1 MIFGIGSQIPI
12 SDKTPKQPKLLIEE
26 RRRRIL
32 DRVNSQERVTVSDL
46 VEAFGIS
53 AVTIRGDLDALDD
66 QGGLVRSHGGAVKRL
81 NPLQDYPIQVKEI
94 LHHGAKVRIAQAAAR
109 LIRSEQIIILD
120 SGTTTAEIARQIKH
134 AKLGSLTVITNALN
148 IAMEL
153 ANLPHVSV
161 IMLGGMLRQMSY
173 SLVGPHAEQILS
185 DLNADHVFLGVD
197 GLDPELGLSTPD
209 VFEAKL
215 NALMIRV
222 SRQVTV
228 VADSSKFGQR
238 SLSVISRME
247 NVHRVITDTKAPPD
261 VLAALRAH
269 GVEVLLV

>member
-1 MIFGIGSQIPI
+1 MVKLVDGVSNQ
-12 SDKTPKQPKLLIEE
+12 TPKKPKLLIEE

-32 DRVNSQERVTVSDL
+32 DLLNSQERVTVSDL
-46 VEAFGIS
+46 VETFGIS
-53 AVTIRGDLDALDD
+53 AVTIRGDLDALDE
-66 QGGLVRSHGGAVKRL
+66 QGELVRSHGGAVKRL
-81 NPLQDYPIQVKEI
+81 NPLQDYPIQVKEV

-109 LIRSEQIIILD
+109 LIRSDQKIILD
-120 SGTTTAEIARQIKH
+120 SGTTTAEIARQIKQL
-134 AKLGSLTVITNALN
+134 KFPSLTVITNALN

-153 ANLPHVSV
+153 ANLPFVAV

-185 DLNADHVFLGVD
+185 DLNADHAFLGVD

-209 VFEAKL
+209 LFEAKL

-228 VADSSKFGQR
+228 VADSSKLGQR
-238 SLSVISRME
+238 SLSVICHVKS
-247 NVHRVITDTKAPPD
+247 VHRVITDTKAPPEL
-261 VLAALRAH
+261 VSALRVH

>member
-1 MIFGIGSQIPI
+1 VAKLVKAVNG
-12 SDKTPKQPKLLIEE
+12 KTPKKPKLLIEE

-32 DRVNSQERVTVSDL
+32 DLLNSNEHVTVSDL
-46 VEAFGIS
+46 VETFGIS
-53 AVTIRGDLDALDD
+53 AVTIRGDLDALDE
-66 QGGLVRSHGGAVKRL
+66 QGGLVRSHGGAVRRL

-109 LIRSEQIIILD
+109 LIRSDQKIILD
-120 SGTTTAEIARQIKH
+120 SGTTTAEIARQIKQSKF
-134 AKLGSLTVITNALN
+134 ASLTVITNALN

-153 ANLPHVSV
+153 ANLPYVSV

-185 DLNADHVFLGVD
+185 DLNADQVFLGVD
-197 GLDPELGLSTPD
+197 GLDPDLGLSTPD

-228 VADSSKFGQR
+228 VADSTKLGQR
-238 SLSVISRME
+238 SLSVISRVE
-247 NVHRVITDTKAPPD
+247 NVHRVITDTKAAPD
-261 VLAALRAH
+261 VLRALRAR
-269 GVEVLLV
+269 GVEVILV

>member
-1 MIFGIGSQIPI
+1 VVKLVNAINN
-12 SDKTPKQPKLLIEE
+12 KTTRKPKLLIEE

-32 DRVNSQERVTVSDL
+32 DLVNSQERVTVGDL
-46 VEAFGIS
+46 VEMFGIS
-53 AVTIRGDLDALDD
+53 AVTIRSDLDALDE

-109 LIRSEQIIILD
+109 LIRSGDKIILD
-120 SGTTTAEIARQIKH
+120 SGTTTAEIARQIKQLKF
-134 AKLGSLTVITNALN
+134 ASLTVITNALN

-153 ANLPHVSV
+153 ANLPYVSV

-185 DLNADHVFLGVD
+185 DLNADHTFLGVD

-209 VFEAKL
+209 VLEAKL

-228 VADSSKFGQR
+228 VADSSKLGQR
-238 SLSVISRME
+238 SLSVIGRVE
-247 NVHRVITDTKAPPD
+247 NVHRVITDTKAPPE
-261 VLAALRAH
+261 VISTLRAR

>member
-1 MIFGIGSQIPI
+1 MA
-12 SDKTPKQPKLLIEE
+12 TTELPKLLIEE

-32 DRVNSQERVTVSDL
+32 ELLEEHERVTVGKL
-46 VEAFGIS
+46 AQEFRIS
-53 AVTIRGDLDALDD
+53 AVTIRGDLDALDE
-66 QGGLVRSHGGAVKRL
+66 QGALVRSHGGAVKRL
-81 NPLQDYPIQVKEI
+81 NPLRDYPLKVKET
-94 LHHGAKVRIAQAAAR
+94 LHHAEKVRIASAAAR
-109 LIRSEQIIILD
+109 LIQPGQKIILD
-120 SGTTTAEIARQIKH
+120 SGTTTVEIARQVKTSKIK
-134 AKLGSLTVITNALN
+134 SLTVITNALN

-153 ANLPHVSV
+153 ANLPNISV

-197 GLDPELGLSTPD
+197 GLDPEIGLSTPD
-209 VFEAKL
+209 VLEAKL

-238 SLSVISRME
+238 SLSVIAKLD
-247 NVHRVITDTKAPPD
+247 NIHRVITDSKAAPD
-261 VLAALRAH
+261 VVAALRARS
-269 GVEVLLV
+269 VEVVLV

>member
-1 MIFGIGSQIPI
+1 MVKLVNGVSN
-12 SDKTPKQPKLLIEE
+12 KTHKKPKLLIEE

-32 DRVNSQERVTVSDL
+32 DLLNSQERVTVSDL
-46 VEAFGIS
+46 VETFGIS
-53 AVTIRGDLDALDD
+53 AVTIRGDLDALDE

-109 LIRSEQIIILD
+109 LIRSDQKIILD
-120 SGTTTAEIARQIKH
+120 SGTTTAEIARQIKQL
-134 AKLGSLTVITNALN
+134 KYPSLTVITNALN

-153 ANLPHVSV
+153 ANLPYVSV

-185 DLNADHVFLGVD
+185 DLNADHAFLGVD

-209 VFEAKL
+209 LFEAKL

-228 VADSSKFGQR
+228 VADSSKLGQR
-238 SLSVISRME
+238 SLSVICQVE
-247 NVHRVITDTKAPPD
+247 NVDRVITDTKAPPEL
-261 VLAALRAH
+261 VSALRVH

>member
-1 MIFGIGSQIPI
+1 MAKLIKAVSG
-12 SDKTPKQPKLLIEE
+12 KMPKQPKLLIEE
-26 RRRRIL
+26 RRRKIL
-32 DRVNSQERVTVSDL
+32 DMVNSQERVTVSDL
-46 VEAFGIS
+46 VEAFSIS
-53 AVTIRGDLDALDD
+53 AVTIRGDLDSLDE

-94 LHHGAKVRIAQAAAR
+94 LHHGAKVRIAQAATR
-109 LIRSEQIIILD
+109 LIRSNQKIILD
-120 SGTTTAEIARQIKH
+120 SGSTTAEIARQIKYS
-134 AKLGSLTVITNALN
+134 KLASLTVITNALN

-153 ANLPHVSV
+153 ANLSFVSV

-185 DLNADHVFLGVD
+185 DLNADQVFLGVD

-222 SRQVTV
+222 SRQVIV
-228 VADSSKFGQR
+228 VADSSKLGKR
-238 SLSVISRME
+238 SLSVISRVE
-247 NVHRVITDTKAPPD
+247 NVHRVITDTKAAPD
-261 VLAALRAH
+261 VVSALRARS
-269 GVEVLLV
+269 VEVMLV

>member
-1 MIFGIGSQIPI
+1 MVKLAKAVRGGSPR
-12 SDKTPKQPKLLIEE
+12 QPKLLIEE

-32 DRVNSQERVTVSDL
+32 DMVNSQERVTVSDL

-53 AVTIRGDLDALDD
+53 AVTIRGDLDALDE

-94 LHHGAKVRIAQAAAR
+94 LHHAAKVRIAQAAAQ
-109 LIRSEQIIILD
+109 LIRSDQKIILD
-120 SGTTTAEIARQIKH
+120 SGTTTAEIARQIKQS
-134 AKLGSLTVITNALN
+134 KFSSLTVITNALN

-153 ANLPHVSV
+153 ANLPYVSV

-173 SLVGPHAEQILS
+173 SLVGPHAEQILT

-215 NALMIRV
+215 NTLMIRV

-228 VADSSKFGQR
+228 VADSSKLGQR
-238 SLSVISRME
+238 SLSVISRVE
-247 NVHRVITDTKAPPD
+247 SVHRVITDAKAPSN
-261 VLAALRAH
+261 VVAALRSRS
-269 GVEVLLV
+269 VEVLLV

>member
-1 MIFGIGSQIPI
+1 MVKLVKAVNGMSHKK
-12 SDKTPKQPKLLIEE
+12 SKLLIEE

-32 DRVNSQERVTVSDL
+32 DLLNSQDRVTVSDL
-46 VEAFGIS
+46 VDTFGIS
-53 AVTIRGDLDALDD
+53 AVTIRGDLDALDER
-66 QGGLVRSHGGAVKRL
+66 GGLVRSHGGAVKRL

-109 LIRSEQIIILD
+109 LIRSDQKIILD

-134 AKLGSLTVITNALN
+134 SKLTSVTVITNALN

-153 ANLPHVSV
+153 ANLPFVSV

-173 SLVGPHAEQILS
+173 SLVGPHAEQILR

-215 NALMIRV
+215 NSLMIRV

-228 VADSSKFGQR
+228 VADSSKLGQR
-238 SLSVISRME
+238 SLSVISRVE
-247 NVHRVITDTKAPPD
+247 NVHRVISDTKAPPD
-261 VLAALRAH
+261 VVGALRAR
-269 GVEVLLV
+269 GVDVLLV

>member
-1 MIFGIGSQIPI
+1 MAKLIKVAASR
-12 SDKTPKQPKLLIEE
+12 TPKKPKLLIEE

-32 DRVNSQERVTVSDL
+32 DMVNSQERVTVSDL

-53 AVTIRGDLDALDD
+53 AVTIRGDLDALDE
-66 QGGLVRSHGGAVKRL
+66 QGRLVRSHGGAVKRL

-94 LHHGAKVRIAQAAAR
+94 LHHAAKVRIAQAAAR
-109 LIRSEQIIILD
+109 LIRPDQKIILD

-134 AKLGSLTVITNALN
+134 SKFGSLTVITNALN

-153 ANLPHVSV
+153 ANLPFVSV

-173 SLVGPHAEQILS
+173 SLVGPHAEQILT
-185 DLNADHVFLGVD
+185 DLNADHTFLGVD
-197 GLDPELGLSTPD
+197 GLDPDLGLSTPD

-215 NALMIRV
+215 NTLMIRV

-228 VADSSKFGQR
+228 VADSSKLGQR
-238 SLSVISRME
+238 SLSVISRVE
-247 NVHRVITDTKAPPD
+247 NVHRIISDSKAPSE
-261 VLAALRAH
+261 VVAALRAR

>member
-1 MIFGIGSQIPI
+1 MAKLVKSI
-12 SDKTPKQPKLLIEE
+12 KAARKPKLLIEE

-32 DRVNSQERVTVSDL
+32 DRVNSQERVTVGDL
-46 VEAFGIS
+46 VEEFGIS
-53 AVTIRGDLDALDD
+53 AVTIRGDLDALDE

-94 LHHGAKVRIAQAAAR
+94 LHHGAKVRIAQAASR
-109 LIRSEQIIILD
+109 LIGSDQKIILD
-120 SGTTTAEIARQIKH
+120 SGTTTAEIARQIKQS
-134 AKLGSLTVITNALN
+134 KFSSLTVITNALN

-153 ANLPHVSV
+153 ANLPYVSV

-173 SLVGPHAEQILS
+173 SLVGPHAEQILE

-197 GLDPELGLSTPD
+197 GLDPDQGLSTPD

-228 VADSSKFGQR
+228 VADSSKLGQR
-238 SLSVISRME
+238 SLSVISRVE
-247 NVHRVITDTKAPPD
+247 NVDRVITDTKAPAD
-261 VLAALRAH
+261 VVAALRARN
-269 GVEVLLV
+269 VEVELV

>member
-1 MIFGIGSQIPI
+1 VVKLVKAVNG
-12 SDKTPKQPKLLIEE
+12 KTPKKPKLLIEE

-32 DRVNSQERVTVSDL
+32 DLLNSNEHVTVSDL
-46 VEAFGIS
+46 VETFGIS
-53 AVTIRGDLDALDD
+53 AVTIRGDLDALDEK
-66 QGGLVRSHGGAVKRL
+66 GGLVRSHGGAVRRL

-109 LIRSEQIIILD
+109 LIRSDQKIILD
-120 SGTTTAEIARQIKH
+120 SGTTTAEIARQIKQSKF
-134 AKLGSLTVITNALN
+134 ASLTVITNALN

-153 ANLPHVSV
+153 ANLPYVSV

-185 DLNADHVFLGVD
+185 DLNADQVFLGVD
-197 GLDPELGLSTPD
+197 GLDPDLGLSTPD

-228 VADSSKFGQR
+228 VADSSKLGQR
-238 SLSVISRME
+238 SLSVISRVE
-247 NVHRVITDTKAPPD
+247 NVHRVITDTKAPAD
-261 VLAALRAH
+261 VLRALRAR
-269 GVEVLLV
+269 GVEVILV